1 MAAAVAGR
9 VEAIVTWNEKDFT
22 CEFMRNHAVT
32 VVSPD
37 TYLCSLYQEFP
48 AEFLSTIT
56 RIAAGKQRP
65 PMTPSDIVEALDR
78 AGVREFASLVRPD
91 LA

>member
-22 CEFMRNHAVT
+22 CDFIKNHAVT
-32 VVSPD
+32 VVNPD
-37 TYLCSLYQEFP
+37 TYLCSLYEQFPQEV
-48 AEFLSTIT
+48 LGTIT
-56 RIAAGKQRP
+56 RIAAGKRRP
-65 PMTPSDIVEALDR
+65 PMTPTAIVEALDS
-78 AGVREFASLVRPD
+78 AGVREFASQIRPH